1 MIWGIYIGLIQYR
14 ITHKIPLT
22 DNMQRV
28 WLQYQKALKHQ
39 QKMLSICKKPVQL
52 DLFKDVAPKH

>member
-1 MIWGIYIGLIQYR
+1 MTLSGIYIGLIAYR
-14 ITHKIPLT
+14 LKHKIPLT

-39 QKMLSICKKPVQL
+39 QSICKKPIQL
-52 DLFKDVAPKH
+52 SLFGGNE

>member
-1 MIWGIYIGLIQYR
+1 MTLSGIYIGLIAYR
-14 ITHKIPLT
+14 LKHKIPLT

-52 DLFKDVAPKH
+52 SLFEDNPT